1 MIGKLISFG
10 ATRDEALGRMR
21 NALDE
26 IIIEGIKTNIELHH
40 RIVNDKEFIA
50 GGTNIHYLEKMLKE

>member
-1 MIGKLISFG
+1 
-10 ATRDEALGRMR
+10 MR

-40 RIVNDKEFIA
+40 RIVNDKEFIT